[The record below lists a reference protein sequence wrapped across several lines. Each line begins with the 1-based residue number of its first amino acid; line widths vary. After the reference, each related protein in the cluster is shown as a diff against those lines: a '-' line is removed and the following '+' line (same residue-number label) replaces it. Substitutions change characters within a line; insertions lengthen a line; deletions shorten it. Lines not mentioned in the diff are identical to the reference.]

1 MFVIMGWEVCDYWV
15 VVFEIVDIV
24 DVLVVMV
31 GVVIFIGGVAFV
43 IVIGIDG

>member
-1 MFVIMGWEVCDYWV
+1 MGWEVCDYWV

-31 GVVIFIGGVAFV
+31 GVVIFIGGVAYCLL
-43 IVIGIDG
+43 IVGLVWFGW